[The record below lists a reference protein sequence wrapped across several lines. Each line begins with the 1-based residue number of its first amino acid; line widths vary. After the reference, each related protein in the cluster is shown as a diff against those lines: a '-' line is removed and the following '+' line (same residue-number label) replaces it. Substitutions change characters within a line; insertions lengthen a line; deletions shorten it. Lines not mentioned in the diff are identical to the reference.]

1 MCSPQSRAARLT
13 RRGCRATVPM
23 PSIAMAS
30 ATDGRGG
37 CNRRDERFGL
47 PVRVLVNGGHEAG
60 GTPWEEVTT
69 TRDASAGGASFLMDH
84 PLTVGDVIR
93 LQLLPPLPEM
103 LAPFELSGPSRP
115 VYAIVRSCIPDPRG
129 RRVGVKFFDDVEG
142 LMPPSAPAP
151 PPGTEDRRLRER
163 YLTSVHFIAQRV
175 DEYGAILV
183 EALTVAENIS
193 GGGAQLLSS
202 PFAVARGETLVL
214 VEAGGPFE
222 ARVEVRNAFVDEGGL
237 RRLNVMFLDGRSPRH
252 LFPPAS

>member
-1 MCSPQSRAARLT
+1 
-13 RRGCRATVPM
+13 
-23 PSIAMAS
+23 MAS
-30 ATDGRGG
+30 GTDGRGG
-37 CNRRDERFGL
+37 RNRRDERFGM

-69 TRDASAGGASFLMDH
+69 TRDASAGGASFLVDH
-84 PLTVGDVIR
+84 PLTVGEVIR

-103 LAPFELSGPSRP
+103 LGPFALTGPSQT
-115 VYAIVRSCIPDPRG
+115 VYAIVRSCVLDPRG

-151 PPGTEDRRLRER
+151 PPGTADRRLRER

-175 DEYGAILV
+175 DEYGAVLV

-193 GGGAQLLSS
+193 RGGAQLLA
-202 PFAVARGETLVL
+202 PIQVARGDTLVL
-214 VEAGGPFE
+214 LEAGGTFE
-222 ARVEVRNAFVDEGGL
+222 SRAEVRNTFADEGGL

>member
-1 MCSPQSRAARLT
+1 
-13 RRGCRATVPM
+13 
-23 PSIAMAS
+23 MAS
-30 ATDGRGG
+30 GTDGRGG
-37 CNRRDERFGL
+37 RNRRDERFGF
-47 PVRVLVNGGHEAG
+47 PVRVRVNGGHEAG

-69 TRDASAGGASFLMDH
+69 TRDASAGGASFLVDH
-84 PLTVGDVIR
+84 PLTVGEVIR

-103 LAPFELSGPSRP
+103 LGSFDLTGPSRP
-115 VYAIVRSCIPDPRG
+115 VYAIVRSCVLDSRG
-129 RRVGVKFFDDVEG
+129 CRVGVKFFDDVEG

-151 PPGTEDRRLRER
+151 PLGTEDRRLRER

-193 GGGAQLLSS
+193 GGGAQLLA
-202 PFAVARGETLVL
+202 PMQVVRGDTLVL
-214 VEAGGPFE
+214 LEAGGSFE
-222 ARVEVRNAFVDEGGL
+222 SRAEVRNAFAEEGGL